1 MKIQE
6 LIQRPDFKKKFILE
20 KLLCH
25 YLNKTRT
32 ELWTDAEEELDAD
45 LVLKVNE
52 DYRAYEEDNK
62 PLEYLL

>member
-6 LIQRPDFKKKFILE
+6 LIQSPDFKKKFILE

-32 ELWTDAEEELDAD
+32 EIWTDAEEELDAD
-45 LVLKVNE
+45 LVLKVKE